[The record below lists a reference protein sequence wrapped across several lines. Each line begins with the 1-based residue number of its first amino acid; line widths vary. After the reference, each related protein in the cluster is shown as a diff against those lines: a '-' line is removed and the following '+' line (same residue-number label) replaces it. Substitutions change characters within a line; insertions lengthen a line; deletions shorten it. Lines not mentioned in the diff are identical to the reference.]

1 MWMEERL
8 GRRVNLER
16 TDEALATGADVVGT
30 ACPYC
35 MVMLDDAVKQRQ
47 AEGEASGVRV
57 MDVAQVLERSLETRP
72 APAGPPAGGVE
83 ERSPTS

>member
-1 MWMEERL
+1 
-8 GRRVNLER
+8 
-16 TDEALATGADVVGT
+16 
-30 ACPYC
+30 
-35 MVMLDDAVKQRQ
+35 MLDDAVKQRQ